1 MSLLVK
7 ALRQLDA
14 RQPAADSAAVAVLEP
29 PIQLASEPVAD
40 VYAEAPA
47 VVEPPVVETAEP
59 LIEEPI
65 AAATVETPLSAAAVE
80 ESISATLEILSLPEV
95 VDETLPAIASEP
107 EHDATPEEPPH
118 DLTPE
123 PLGIEVTS
131 FLPASL
137 LSTSTASTTPEPKF
151 APIEPTPVVSSSELQ
166 TSYPTLAEVTTSIA
180 AEEFPSITTPTE
192 ELLSEIDLTEAT
204 VIPVPTERV
213 EKQIETALDRLDELR
228 ALISASEPMPAAD
241 SQNQAT
247 LKPISAMPVHEFH
260 IREEFREMRDHL
272 LARYALPRGAVLL
285 FVDAGRSTADAAWLF
300 PLAAS
305 LLQHF
310 SDSMPKAEAA
320 NRPPR
325 ALLVEAAGTGCG
337 LANSL
342 GLEAVAG
349 LSDVLQSGASWK
361 SALLATW
368 HPQITLLGRG
378 TEPLRV
384 SHDRLPGLFK
394 DLSENFDVVL
404 IAGGAVPE
412 TAPNSSAMS
421 TERPTQSAGT
431 ILAKHASAAFLCV
444 ELDGTPRTVAVQAKR
459 SLAASGVN
467 LIGCV
472 VQGDAA
478 A

>member
-14 RQPAADSAAVAVLEP
+14 RLPATDSGADSAADSAAVAVLEP
-29 PIQLASEPVAD
+29 PIQPAPAIVAE
-40 VYAEAPA
+40 VHAEAPA
-47 VVEPPVVETAEP
+47 VVQPPVVETIELLA
-59 LIEEPI
+59 EEPI
-65 AAATVETPLSAAAVE
+65 AAAAVE
-80 ESISATLEILSLPEV
+80 ESISKTLEILSSPEIVDEELPEV
-95 VDETLPAIASEP
+95 ASGP
-107 EHDATPEEPPH
+107 GHDAIPAQPPI

-123 PLGIEVTS
+123 PLEVEVAS

-137 LSTSTASTTPEPKF
+137 LSPTTEIATPEPEPAPLEAR
-151 APIEPTPVVSSSELQ
+151 APISSFETQ
-166 TSYPTLAEVTTSIA
+166 PSYPMLTEVTTSIA
-180 AEEFPSITTPTE
+180 AEEFSSITTPTDD
-192 ELLSEIDLTEAT
+192 LLSEIDLTEAT
-204 VIPVPTERV
+204 VVPAPTLRV

-228 ALISASEPMPAAD
+228 ALISASEPTPAAD
-241 SQNQAT
+241 SQNQST
-247 LKPISAMPVHEFH
+247 LKPISAAPVHEFN

-285 FVDAGRSTADAAWLF
+285 FVDAGRRTADAAWLF

-310 SDSMPKAEAA
+310 ADAMPKGEAA

-325 ALLVEAAGTGCG
+325 ALLVEAAGAGCG

-361 SALLATW
+361 SAMLSTW
-368 HPQITLLGRG
+368 HPQIALLGRG
-378 TEPLRV
+378 TEPLTAA
-384 SHDRLPGLFK
+384 HDRLPGLFK

-404 IAGGAVPE
+404 IAGGATPE
-412 TAPNSSAMS
+412 TTPNSSETAADDH
-421 TERPTQSAGT
+421 RQSAAT
-431 ILAKHASAAFLCV
+431 VLAHCASAAFLCV
-444 ELDGTPRTVAVQAKR
+444 ELDGTPQAIAVQAKR
-459 SLAASGVN
+459 YLAASGVN